1 MSGYLFVA
9 NSTKPNEEKR
19 KNREPVKLSTV
30 NRPCLYAAKEHGLEL
45 FLGVNRDA
53 PEELICEELPLT
65 CYDSHTYR
73 SITAFKDNRIAYK
86 NICNVLKNNDI
97 QVIHCN
103 TPIGG
108 MVGRL
113 AGKKY
118 KVPTIIYTAHG
129 FHFYKGAPLFN
140 RTVLK
145 WAEKVMARW
154 TDAIITMNRED
165 YEAAK
170 KFKLRRGGKAYLVHG
185 VGIDLSLY
193 ETIEVNRDEKR
204 AELGLLDTDV
214 AFISMGDLIPR
225 KNYAVAIEAL
235 AKAGNTNAHYFIC
248 GKGPLKEELEEL
260 ASRLGVA
267 DRVHFLGFRTDVK
280 ELLVAADAFLFTTVQ
295 EGLPRSMMEAMASG
309 LPCIVSKI
317 RGNVDL
323 MENGTGGYLCDA
335 KDVDGFAEAI
345 KTVTEDAELRQKMSE
360 FNLKHIKEF
369 DVSVVEKEI
378 REIYNEV
385 LGKTSKI
392 KE

>member
-1 MSGYLFVA
+1 M
-9 NSTKPNEEKR
+9 
-19 KNREPVKLSTV
+19 
-30 NRPCLYAAKEHGLEL
+30 
-45 FLGVNRDA
+45 
-53 PEELICEELPLT
+53 
-65 CYDSHTYR
+65 
-73 SITAFKDNRIAYK
+73 
-86 NICNVLKNNDI
+86 LKNNDI

-118 KVPTIIYTAHG
+118 KVPTVIYTAHG

-145 WAEKVMARW
+145 CAEKIMARW

-193 ETIEVNRDEKR
+193 ENIEVNRDEKR
-204 AELGLLDTDV
+204 AGLGLLNTDV

-235 AKAGNTNAHYFIC
+235 AKAGNANAHYFIC

-309 LPCIVSKI
+309 LPCISSRI

-323 MENGTGGYLCDA
+323 IEEGVNGYTCLTD
-335 KDVDGFAEAI
+335 DVDGYAAAI
-345 KTVTEDAELRQKMSE
+345 TKIAADSELREKMRQN
-360 FNLKHIKEF
+360 NLEKIKNY
-369 DVSVVEKEI
+369 DITVVEQQI
-378 REIYNEV
+378 REIYADV
-385 LGKTSKI
+385 LKKA
-392 KE
+392 